1 MAKKKPWTKIV
12 HEHGVKIRLF
22 ERNGAI
28 YRDVILGRTI
38 SANGKARTAHDIR
51 SLKHGN
57 RDQAEAEA
65 KELAAKIAEARL
77 TGVRPDTL
85 TLGQLF
91 DAYRRHKL
99 PTVSGAWAR
108 SAKTRTHLFEHA
120 WGRDL
125 RVSAVDRTRI
135 ASYCQ
140 QRRSLQVV
148 SPGLEPDMEGKRRRG
163 YRTPQPVGDS
173 ALDAEFRWL
182 HSAFSWACDF
192 VKPNG
197 ERLLSFNPLP
207 KSSARRREVGWP
219 TEKNPRRPVASHNR
233 YVATMKHVGGI
244 DPQGRLRCIL
254 SLARFTGRRESA
266 ICKLWAS
273 DMLLSEDQVRAAL
286 AGEGLDERLAEHM
299 PHGAIRWR
307 AATDKQDFL
316 FITPI
321 SADTRSELDIYLRGN
336 PRVGDVPL
344 FPAPKDPSK
353 SIRRET
359 ATKWLLKAENA
370 AGQVKLKGGVFHP
383 FRRLFA
389 SERRHLPDIDVA
401 AAAGWKDAATMKKS
415 YQRTDAAGVLQAVQN
430 TGT

>member
-1 MAKKKPWTKIV
+1 MA
-12 HEHGVKIRLF
+12 
-22 ERNGAI
+22 
-28 YRDVILGRTI
+28 
-38 SANGKARTAHDIR
+38 
-51 SLKHGN
+51 
-57 RDQAEAEA
+57 
-65 KELAAKIAEARL
+65 
-77 TGVRPDTL
+77 
-85 TLGQLF
+85 
-91 DAYRRHKL
+91 
-99 PTVSGAWAR
+99 
-108 SAKTRTHLFEHA
+108 
-120 WGRDL
+120 
-125 RVSAVDRTRI
+125 
-135 ASYCQ
+135 
-140 QRRSLQVV
+140 
-148 SPGLEPDMEGKRRRG
+148 
-163 YRTPQPVGDS
+163 
-173 ALDAEFRWL
+173 
-182 HSAFSWACDF
+182 AFSVPWACDF

-353 SIRRET
+353 SIPGARRPP
-359 ATKWLLKAENA
+359 N
-370 AGQVKLKGGVFHP
+370 G
-383 FRRLFA
+383 
-389 SERRHLPDIDVA
+389 S
-401 AAAGWKDAATMKKS
+401 
-415 YQRTDAAGVLQAVQN
+415 
-430 TGT
+430 